1 MQTKT
6 TFRFYLTPVGQN
18 NQQQM
23 LEEVKK
29 RGKKRGEF
37 AKGNPHSLLTELQ
50 TCEAAM
56 EISVKNY
63 QKVKN
68 KSIIRPRC
76 TAPWHMPKGFHILHH
91 KY

>member
-1 MQTKT
+1 MQCK
-6 TFRFYLTPVGQN
+6 RFYLTPVGQN

-23 LEEVKK
+23 LEEI
-29 RGKKRGEF
+29 KKRGEF
-37 AKGNPHSLLTELQ
+37 GKGNPHSLLTELQ

-56 EISVKNY
+56 EINVKNY

-76 TAPWHMPKGFHILHH
+76 TAPWHMPQILARPCLLLV
-91 KY
+91 